1 MKINPGS
8 HYKLLRSLQLADPNR
23 SENGASLIFEKFF
36 EMLSGQVV
44 HFNEWK
50 FLSKLFLIFEIGL

>member
-8 HYKLLRSLQLADPNR
+8 HCKLLSFLQLADPNR

-44 HFNEWK
+44 HFNDWK
-50 FLSKLFLIFEIGL
+50 FLSKLFLILEVGL